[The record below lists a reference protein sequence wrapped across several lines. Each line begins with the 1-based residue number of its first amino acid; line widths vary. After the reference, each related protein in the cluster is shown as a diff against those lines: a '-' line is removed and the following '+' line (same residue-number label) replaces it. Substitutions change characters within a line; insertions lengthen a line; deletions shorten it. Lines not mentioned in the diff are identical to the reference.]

1 MVSEVLYESPNHKF
15 VYIGKDADRTDY
27 IIDTNQYLLIHD
39 KVATIM
45 DPGGI
50 EMFSSVSSAFAGE
63 VRMSDVKFIF
73 CSHQDPDVN
82 SSLALWLS
90 ITDSKVIIDRIWSTF
105 ISHYCA
111 RPENMI
117 MIDDGNTVKLNM
129 TKDYAFD
136 IIPAHY
142 LHSPGQLNL
151 YDPISKILF
160 SGDIGAA
167 LVPREDLKSKR
178 KPNVFVQ
185 DFDSHIKYME
195 YFHKRWMPSNEPKKV
210 WIDRVS
216 KLDIEILAPQHG
228 LIFKGKEMIDR
239 FLNWFDGLN
248 VGLYSK

>member
-15 VYIGKDADRTDY
+15 VYIGKDADRPDY

-105 ISHYCA
+105 ISHYGA

-195 YFHKRWMPSNEPKKV
+195 YFIKDGCLLTNLKKY
-210 WIDRVS
+210 
-216 KLDIEILAPQHG
+216 G
-228 LIFKGKEMIDR
+228 
-239 FLNWFDGLN
+239 
-248 VGLYSK
+248 

>member
-1 MVSEVLYESPNHKF
+1 MISEVLYESPNHKF
-15 VYIGKDADRTDY
+15 VYIGNDPDRPDY

-50 EMFSSVSSAFAGE
+50 EMFSSVSSAVAGE

-73 CSHQDPDVN
+73 SSHQDPDGI

-90 ITDSKVIIDRIWSTF
+90 ITDSKIIIDIIWSTF
-105 ISHYCA
+105 ISHYGA
-111 RPENMI
+111 KPDNMI
-117 MIDDGNTVKLNM
+117 IVEDAGMKLNM

-136 IIPAHY
+136 IIPAYY

-160 SGDIGAA
+160 TGDIGAA
-167 LVPREDLKSKR
+167 LVPREELKGKR

-195 YFHKRWMPSNEPKKV
+195 YIHKRFMPSNEPKKA

-216 KLDIEILAPQHG
+216 KLDVEILAPQHG
-228 LIFKGKEMIDR
+228 LIFKGKEMVDK

>member
-1 MVSEVLYESPNHKF
+1 MISEILFESPNHKF
-15 VYIGKDADRTDY
+15 IYFGKDFERPDY

-63 VRMSDVKFIF
+63 VRMSEVKYIF
-73 CSHQDPDVN
+73 SSHQDPDVI
-82 SSLALWLS
+82 SALSLWLA

-105 ISHYCA
+105 ISHYGA
-111 RPENMI
+111 KPENMI
-117 MIDDGNTVKLNM
+117 MVEDTGMKLNM
-129 TKDYAFD
+129 TKDYAFE

-142 LHSPGQLNL
+142 LHSPGHLNL
-151 YDPISKILF
+151 YDPVSKILF
-160 SGDIGAA
+160 TGDIGAA
-167 LVPREDLKSKR
+167 LVPKEDLKGKR
-178 KPNVFVQ
+178 KPIIFVQ

-210 WIDRVS
+210 WIDRIS
-216 KLDIEILAPQHG
+216 KLDIEMIAPQHG
-228 LIFKGKEMIDR
+228 LIFKGKEMVSR
-239 FLNWFDGLN
+239 FLTWFDSLK